1 MKKSGIAALAVF
13 LVLIPLTLYLGSKIP
28 GKSYYLTGTLIIV
41 WLLIPFFMKFEGKKP
56 QARELILIAVM
67 CALAVAGRVA
77 IPLSNFKA
85 AFAVI
90 LISGIALGPETGF
103 MIGAVT
109 ALVSNFFYG
118 QGAYM
123 PWQMM
128 AYGAGGMAAGFAFAK
143 GRIPKKPVPTAI
155 FGALTVLLLVGPL
168 LDVCNAFLGMPEVTL
183 TTLAASFASGFPVNA
198 IQAGTTGVL
207 IFFLGQPLLD
217 KLERAKLKYGIG
229 EV

>member
-1 MKKSGIAALAVF
+1 MKKSGIVTLAVF
-13 LVLIPLTLYLGSKIP
+13 LVMIPLTLYLGSKIP
-28 GKSYYLTGTLIIV
+28 GRSYYLTGTLIIV
-41 WLLIPFFMKFEGKKP
+41 WLLIPFFMKFEGKRP
-56 QARELILIAVM
+56 QARELIMIAVM

-77 IPLSNFKA
+77 IPVNHFKA
-85 AFAVI
+85 AYAVI
-90 LISGIALGPETGF
+90 IISGIALGPETGF
-103 MIGAVT
+103 MVGAVT

-123 PWQMM
+123 PWQML

-143 GRIPKKPVPTAI
+143 GRLPKRPIPMAI
-155 FGALTVLLLVGPL
+155 FGVLTVILLIGPI
-168 LDVCNAFLGMPEVTL
+168 LDVCNTFLGMPEVTL
-183 TTLAASFASGFPVNA
+183 ATLAASFASGFPVNA

-207 IFFLGQPLLD
+207 LFLLGRPLLD